1 MELLLNRNSPLA
13 LKQFDIPPAKLLP
26 NFLTFVANGYK
37 DVRNAASPIAD
48 TIRMTNDNAKKV
60 GPLTH

>member
-1 MELLLNRNSPLA
+1 MEFLLNRNSPLA
-13 LKQFDIPPAKLLP
+13 LPNDIPPAKLLP

>member
-1 MELLLNRNSPLA
+1 MKLLLNRNSPLA
-13 LKQFDIPPAKLLP
+13 LPNSSPAKLLP

>member
-1 MELLLNRNSPLA
+1 MAEKKTPGW
-13 LKQFDIPPAKLLP
+13 
-26 NFLTFVANGYK
+26 FLEQGANGYK

-48 TIRMTNDNAKKV
+48 TIRITNDNAKKV